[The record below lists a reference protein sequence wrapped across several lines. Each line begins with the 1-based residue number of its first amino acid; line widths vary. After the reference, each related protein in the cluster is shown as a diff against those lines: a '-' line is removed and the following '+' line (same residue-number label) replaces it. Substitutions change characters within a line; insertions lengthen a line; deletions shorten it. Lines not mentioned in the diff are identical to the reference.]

1 MSFDPFHYQKE
12 MMKQMEAG
20 FSDMVQKI
28 MREPSF
34 MQNLSQNMGAM
45 LDIEGIVRK
54 HIESILKAYKIPT
67 QQDLDQIYAT
77 LNRVESA
84 HLDLE
89 EELNELKSLLAQGGV
104 GDQQKSFQTRL
115 AKLEKDQKAL
125 KSELKKIQTSK
136 EDPITKTKVTK
147 SVKSKPASR
156 TKK

>member
-1 MSFDPFHYQKE
+1 M
-12 MMKQMEAG
+12 
-20 FSDMVQKI
+20 
-28 MREPSF
+28 
-34 MQNLSQNMGAM
+34 
-45 LDIEGIVRK
+45 RK

-77 LNRVESA
+77 LNRLESA

-89 EELNELKSLLAQGGV
+89 EELNELKSLLAQSGL